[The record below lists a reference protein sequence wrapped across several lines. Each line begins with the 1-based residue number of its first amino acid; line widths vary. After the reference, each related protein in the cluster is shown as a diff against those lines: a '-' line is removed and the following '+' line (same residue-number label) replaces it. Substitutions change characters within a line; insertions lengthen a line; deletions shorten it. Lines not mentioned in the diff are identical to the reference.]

1 MMTIISPE
9 LHWLS
14 RLVKSFFSSLSIC
27 YSYFCSKDSTCCGIS
42 FACDNTETAACSRIF
57 CCVYSVI
64 SDAISVSISPEYA
77 VVISSCVSARLEL
90 AYSRRFVYAP
100 IPERTA
106 LNFAIAASIVLMA
119 LSAPPLTATFTVSRY
134 RLSEENFWNM
144 YIHILILVR
153 TDLNCHCTDIRHVK
167 YKRRSCCLYII
178 TQQKIHG
185 KSTLI
190 RDFHTI
196 FPRHL

>member
-1 MMTIISPE
+1 
-9 LHWLS
+9 
-14 RLVKSFFSSLSIC
+14 
-27 YSYFCSKDSTCCGIS
+27 
-42 FACDNTETAACSRIF
+42 
-57 CCVYSVI
+57 
-64 SDAISVSISPEYA
+64 
-77 VVISSCVSARLEL
+77 
-90 AYSRRFVYAP
+90 
-100 IPERTA
+100 
-106 LNFAIAASIVLMA
+106 
-119 LSAPPLTATFTVSRY
+119 
-134 RLSEENFWNM
+134 M

-196 FPRHL
+196 SLDICNYCTSKPIFQFYLCIGSACHKFVTFVICILNNSLRI